1 MMEQSSVEPSYN
13 QLRIHLLM
21 MGSTPWQR
29 FRIRATDTR
38 ETNWK
43 WEHVVTTATPPH
55 ALDALYE
62 LPLSAL

>member
-1 MMEQSSVEPSYN
+1 MAKFLVMRGLYCAFEN
-13 QLRIHLLM
+13 L
-21 MGSTPWQR
+21 G
-29 FRIRATDTR
+29 FRIRATDIR